1 MAAELSSVVLRLRL
15 NYKSVLI
22 PLKNTYE
29 LKY

>member
-1 MAAELSSVVLRLRL
+1 MAAELSSNVLLLRL
-15 NYKSVLI
+15 NKSALI